1 MLVEL
6 LKVSYDVYLAIVI
19 LNISVW
25 YILVITYE
33 SKVEK
38 HIIYVTMNYDMCNL
52 TQNLLIMIME
62 VDTFS

>member
-1 MLVEL
+1 M
-6 LKVSYDVYLAIVI
+6 
-19 LNISVW
+19 W
-25 YILVITYE
+25 CILVITYE

-62 VDTFS
+62 VDMVYFQLTVAEVSCYRSNIQCYTC

>member
-6 LKVSYDVYLAIVI
+6 LKVSYGVYLAIVI

-25 YILVITYE
+25 CILVITYE